1 MNTSNYELYEKTMN
15 REDSPELQRA
25 EAELANLLRK
35 IDDRELREEID
46 RAAGTVGRLR
56 EAEGYEAGCRRTEMA
71 E

>member
-1 MNTSNYELYEKTMN
+1 MYMNYEIYKQTES
-15 REDSPELQRA
+15 RADSAELQRA

-35 IDDRELREEID
+35 IDDRELRDEID

-56 EAEGYEAGCRRTEMA
+56 EAEGFEAGCCHTEMD

>member
-1 MNTSNYELYEKTMN
+1 MNMSNYELYEKTMN

-35 IDDRELREEID
+35 IDDREID

-56 EAEGYEAGCRRTEMA
+56 EAEGYEAGCRCAEMTE
-71 E
+71 

>member
-1 MNTSNYELYEKTMN
+1 MNMSNYELYEKTMN

-35 IDDRELREEID
+35 IDDRELRDEID
-46 RAAGTVGRLR
+46 RAVGTVSRLR
-56 EAEGYEAGCRRTEMA
+56 EAEGYEAGCHRTEMT

>member
-1 MNTSNYELYEKTMN
+1 MNMSNYELYEKTMN

-35 IDDRELREEID
+35 IDDRELRDEID
-46 RAAGTVGRLR
+46 RAAGAVGRLR
-56 EAEGYEAGCRRTEMA
+56 EAEGYEAGYRRTEMT

>member
-1 MNTSNYELYEKTMN
+1 MNMSNYELYEKTMN

-35 IDDRELREEID
+35 IDDRELRDEID
-46 RAAGTVGRLR
+46 RAAGTV
-56 EAEGYEAGCRRTEMA
+56 MA